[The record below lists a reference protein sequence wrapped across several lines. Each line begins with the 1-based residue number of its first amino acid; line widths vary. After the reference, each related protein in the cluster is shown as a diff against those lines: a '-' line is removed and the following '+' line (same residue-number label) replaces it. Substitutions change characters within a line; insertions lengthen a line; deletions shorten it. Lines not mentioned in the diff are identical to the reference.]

1 MCLKLTNASSQY
13 MRLKRVNKNMNHKEK
28 PNKKAHQSVN
38 MSIKNQDKNLRT
50 QDVVLCQHL
59 I

>member
-1 MCLKLTNASSQY
+1 
-13 MRLKRVNKNMNHKEK
+13 MNHKEK

>member
-13 MRLKRVNKNMNHKEK
+13 MRLKRVYKTMNHKEK